1 MIKLEH
7 VTKRYLRNVAL
18 NDVTVSFPPG
28 KIIGIVGENGSG
40 KSTLLKL
47 IAGLVRPTKGKVTVA
62 GEPVASRKV
71 CHNVVYHSEREAL
84 YDYFTV
90 GETVDFFA
98 SQFSDFDRDKA
109 KQLMQFMSLQPGQ
122 RVKHLSKGSVGRL
135 KMTLNLARRA
145 PVVLLDEPL
154 SGLDPFVREAVT
166 ESLLSFLELSQQTIL
181 ITTHEIHELEQLID
195 TIVVIRGGS
204 VLSVADIEDIRETKG
219 KNIVEW
225 MREQYSTP
233 EPHNDGTA

>member
-1 MIKLEH
+1 MIKLAN

-18 NDVTVSFPPG
+18 SDVTVNFSPG
-28 KIIGIVGENGSG
+28 QIIGIVGENGSG

-47 IAGLVRPTKGKVTVA
+47 IAGLVRPTKGEVTVA
-62 GEPVASRKV
+62 GERVESRQV
-71 CHNVVYHSEREAL
+71 CHNVVYHSEREVL

-98 SQFSDFDRDKA
+98 SQFPDFDREKA
-109 KQLMQFMSLQPGQ
+109 EELIRFMALQPGQ

-135 KMTLNLARRA
+135 KMTLTLARRA
-145 PVVLLDEPL
+145 PVILLDEPL
-154 SGLDPFVREAVT
+154 TGLDPFVREAVT
-166 ESLLSFLELSQQTIL
+166 ESLLSFLDLSQQTIV

-195 TIVVIRGGS
+195 TVAVIRDGQI
-204 VLSVADIEDIRETKG
+204 LSVAAIEDIRETEG

-225 MREQYSTP
+225 MRDLY
-233 EPHNDGTA
+233 NDKSAYLR